1 MVELEENSKEGIR
14 AEVGEEEEEGQFTVL
29 GAVDDKAGCCSRSHS
44 MYVLLCFGVRMK
56 RRRESRNCRSVV
68 PLSEAGCTGH
78 KSASSLQGELLS
90 FRVAKGVGKKDSSEG
105 SPTRILI

>member
-44 MYVLLCFGVRMK
+44 MYVFFAL
-56 RRRESRNCRSVV
+56 
-68 PLSEAGCTGH
+68 
-78 KSASSLQGELLS
+78 EL
-90 FRVAKGVGKKDSSEG
+90 E
-105 SPTRILI
+105 